1 MQELLTSRRFKYK
14 PFEWLYKRL
23 NPLLVQRV
31 LETRDG
37 IPLTLSV
44 IYSSVALRLGIPL
57 LPQRV
62 PPPST
67 GTLVPC
73 FLLRVLKA
81 VPPACIVRA
90 VVLACSCTALRCPC
104 LAPGVHV
111 WQDNITRSEVHV
123 QVTAWRA
130 GLISLTV
137 LTQT

>member
-1 MQELLTSRRFKYK
+1 MLTAILVQAMLCWVVSRARPAAVQELLTSRRFKYK

-67 GTLVPC
+67 GMLPSPA
-73 FLLRVLKA
+73 LDEAAKA
-81 VPPACIVRA
+81 AHVVRA
-90 VVLACSCTALRCPC
+90 SAFICCWGARLPYCTSL
-104 LAPGVHV
+104 LQG
-111 WQDNITRSEVHV
+111 
-123 QVTAWRA
+123 TAAW
-130 GLISLTV
+130 SLV
-137 LTQT
+137 KA